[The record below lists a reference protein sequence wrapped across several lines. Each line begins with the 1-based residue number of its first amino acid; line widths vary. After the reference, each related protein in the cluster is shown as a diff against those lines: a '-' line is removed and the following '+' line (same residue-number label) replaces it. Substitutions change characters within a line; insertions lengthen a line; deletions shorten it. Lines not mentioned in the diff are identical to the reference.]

1 MKNVAD
7 VIICA
12 VVLFNELVMR
22 IKKINLL
29 YEYDYDDVD
38 IILVPESIANNI
50 CDIVQEFQYW
60 LSVPINKARFTEIG
74 ENGSPYL
81 NVDTEEFLW
90 WQNCVKI
97 YNEPKAGIVSQHG
110 PWQKRI
116 SYSGFLNLIGN

>member
-1 MKNVAD
+1 M
-7 VIICA
+7 
-12 VVLFNELVMR
+12 
-22 IKKINLL
+22 KKINLL

-60 LSVPINKARFTEIG
+60 LSVPINKARFTKIG

-90 WQNCVKI
+90 WLNNVKLSGM
-97 YNEPKAGIVSQHG
+97 PKASIVSQHG
-110 PWQKRI
+110 PWQKELPTAD
-116 SYSGFLNLIGN
+116 F